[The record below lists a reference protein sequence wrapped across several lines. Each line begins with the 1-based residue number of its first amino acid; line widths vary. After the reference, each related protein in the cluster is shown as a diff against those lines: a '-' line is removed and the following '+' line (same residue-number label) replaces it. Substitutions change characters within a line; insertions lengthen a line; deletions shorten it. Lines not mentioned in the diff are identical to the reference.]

1 MKMCCAQGLA
11 PSKHPNN
18 VPLRRKTKRNWRGRP
33 GRDQLGYYSN
43 STKVRSPKHGG
54 KKRKKESTQANT
66 EVVLRRKST

>member
-54 KKRKKESTQANT
+54 EKKKESTQANT